1 MWLDFYKFCGVI
13 DCYMRSRQQSLLKR
27 EILYRTYTLKSYFY
41 LNETCIFHSCENN
54 NVQLELQSWKC
65 GFSWWGMSF
74 CAEETDEKDKWNVA
88 TRSSSSLEKL
98 GIFPSG
104 QVIRNYLA
112 IDLKS
117 DAIID
122 EVTLYFLESSKW
134 MFLNSSIC
142 PADLSSWYYVW
153 NWMGI
158 CIQCRQWL

>member
-1 MWLDFYKFCGVI
+1 
-13 DCYMRSRQQSLLKR
+13 
-27 EILYRTYTLKSYFY
+27 
-41 LNETCIFHSCENN
+41 
-54 NVQLELQSWKC
+54 
-65 GFSWWGMSF
+65 MSF

-122 EVTLYFLESSKW
+122 EVTLCFLESSKW

-142 PADLSSWYYVW
+142 PADSSSWTMSEIEWASVSSVDNDYNGFY
-153 NWMGI
+153 
-158 CIQCRQWL
+158 